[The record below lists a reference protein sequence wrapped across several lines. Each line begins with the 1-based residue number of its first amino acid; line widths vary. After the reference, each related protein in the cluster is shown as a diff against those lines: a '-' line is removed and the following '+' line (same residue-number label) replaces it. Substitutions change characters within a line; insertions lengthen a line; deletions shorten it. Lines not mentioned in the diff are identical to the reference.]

1 MTELHSSVFLVMISG
16 QIESGTVSKIITVN
30 NKMKQLTHHIIDF
43 YFTFLSEKH

>member
-30 NKMKQLTHHIIDF
+30 NKMKQLTHIIDF
-43 YFTFLSEKH
+43 YFTFLLEKH